1 MLQRQLSLKNRST
14 PLPTGLAPFKAG
26 DGKSFTS
33 ILYGNGPGYKLNNGI
48 RADVTEEESSKFSVG
63 LSTRG

>member
-1 MLQRQLSLKNRST
+1 MFQQQLTLKNGSF
-14 PLPTGLAPFKAG
+14 PLPAGLAPFKAD

-33 ILYGNGPGYKLNNGI
+33 ILYGNGPGYKLRNGA

-63 LSTRG
+63 LST